1 MQGDDEMELKNA
13 VIVAYGRSAIA
24 KAIKGSLRYTGCVDY
39 ASQVLKGILEKY
51 PEFDPALAEDL
62 ICGCA
67 IPEAEQGLNLG
78 RLVADS
84 SGFPLT
90 TAGQTVNRFCSSG
103 LQAIATAANAIMAG
117 QAKCIVAG
125 GVENM
130 SKVQMHRV
138 AIIPDSAS
146 FGSYPD
152 NFDTMG
158 ITAENVA
165 AKFGIS
171 RQRQDEF
178 SCRSHMRAA
187 KAIAEGKF
195 KNEIIPVKAK
205 VPAKNEDG
213 TPGYKEII
221 FDTDECVR
229 ADTTVEGLGKLK
241 PLFRA
246 GGCVTA
252 GNSSQMND
260 AAAFV
265 ILMEEEFAREHGMTP
280 IARFVSY
287 AVKGVHPGF
296 MGEGPIAAIPKALE
310 IAGLTL
316 DDIELIELNEAFA
329 SQSLACIDTLGLN
342 EDIVNVNGGGI
353 AFGHPLG
360 CTGAYL
366 TIKLVEELKRRGQK
380 RGLVSMCIGGGMGAA
395 GIFELV

>member
-1 MQGDDEMELKNA
+1 MERKNA
-13 VIVAYGRSAIA
+13 VIVAFGRSAIA

-39 ASQVLKGILEKY
+39 GSQVLKGILAKY
-51 PEFDPALAEDL
+51 PGFDPALAEDL

-67 IPEAEQGLNLG
+67 IPEAEQGLNIG
-78 RLVADS
+78 RLLADS

-103 LQAIATAANAIMAG
+103 LQSIASAANAIMAG
-117 QAKCIVAG
+117 QAQCIVAG
-125 GVENM
+125 GLENM

-165 AKFGIS
+165 EKYKIS
-171 RQRQDEF
+171 RERQDAFACE
-178 SCRSHMRAA
+178 SHHKAA
-187 KAIAEGKF
+187 AAIAAGKF
-195 KNEIIPVKAK
+195 KDEIIPVQAK
-205 VPAKNEDG
+205 RPVKKEDG
-213 TPGYKEII
+213 APGWEHFT

-229 ADTTVEGLGKLK
+229 PDTTVEGLAKLK
-241 PLFRA
+241 PIFRM
-246 GGCVTA
+246 GGSVTA

-265 ILMEEEFAREHGMTP
+265 VLMEEEFAKAHGLTP
-280 IARFVSY
+280 IARFVSF
-287 AVKGVHPGF
+287 AVRGVHPAY
-296 MGEGPIAAIPKALE
+296 MGLGPIEAIPRALS

-316 DDIELIELNEAFA
+316 DDIQLIELNEAFA
-329 SQSLACIDTLGLN
+329 SQSLACIDELGLN
-342 EDIVNVNGGGI
+342 TDIVNVNGGGI

-366 TIKLVEELKRRGQK
+366 TMKLINELRRRGQT

-395 GIFELV
+395 GIFEVIE

>member
-1 MQGDDEMELKNA
+1 MELKNA
-13 VIVAYGRSAIA
+13 VIVAYGRSGIA
-24 KAIKGSLRYTGCVDY
+24 KAIKGSLRYTGCVDFG
-39 ASQVLKGILEKY
+39 SQVLKGILERNPAFN
-51 PEFDPALAEDL
+51 PELAEDL

-67 IPEAEQGLNLG
+67 IPEAEQGLNMG
-78 RLVADS
+78 RLLADS

-103 LQAIATAANAIMAG
+103 LQAIASAANAIMAG

-146 FGSYPD
+146 FSSYPD

-165 AKFGIS
+165 AKYGIS
-171 RQRQDEF
+171 RERQDEF
-178 SCRSHMRAA
+178 AYKSHMKAA
-187 KAIAEGKF
+187 KAIEEGKF
-195 KNEIIPVKAK
+195 KDEIIPVRAK
-205 VPAKNEDG
+205 VPAKTEDG
-213 TPGYKEII
+213 MPGYKEII
-221 FDTDECVR
+221 FESDECVR
-229 ADTTVEGLGKLK
+229 PDTTPEGLGKLK
-241 PLFRA
+241 PLFKT
-246 GGCVTA
+246 GGSVTA

-265 ILMEEEFAREHGMTP
+265 ILMEEEFAKEQGLTP
-280 IARFVSY
+280 IARFRSF

-296 MGEGPIAAIPKALE
+296 MGEGPIMAIPKALE
-310 IAGLTL
+310 IAGMTL
-316 DDIELIELNEAFA
+316 DDIQLIELNEAFA

-342 EDIVNVNGGGI
+342 EEIVNVNGGGI

-366 TIKLVEELKRRGQK
+366 TMKLLGEMKRRQLQ
-380 RGLVSMCIGGGMGAA
+380 RGMVSMCIGGGMGAA
-395 GIFELV
+395 GIFELL